1 RREAD
6 TIKDAGDR
14 RQRPSPRAVQGS
26 DSAGNARPGPSDLA
40 CAVGVLRRDRV
51 RVGTRRNHVLGGEVM
66 TTLEMLRRAV
76 ESIEM
81 EVPLTL
87 AIPKGME
94 PKRLKSRIVGDIDI
108 NGMCY
113 VRHQFDAEA
122 VLKWLVESK

>member
-1 RREAD
+1 
-6 TIKDAGDR
+6 
-14 RQRPSPRAVQGS
+14 
-26 DSAGNARPGPSDLA
+26 
-40 CAVGVLRRDRV
+40 
-51 RVGTRRNHVLGGEVM
+51 M

-122 VLKWLVESK
+122 VLKWLVESKLVAKKRVGKAVVYRPKGAE

>member
-1 RREAD
+1 
-6 TIKDAGDR
+6 
-14 RQRPSPRAVQGS
+14 
-26 DSAGNARPGPSDLA
+26 
-40 CAVGVLRRDRV
+40 
-51 RVGTRRNHVLGGEVM
+51 M

-94 PKRLKSRIVGDIDI
+94 PKRLKSRIVGEIDI

-113 VRHQFDAEA
+113 VGHQFDAEA
-122 VLKWLVESK
+122 VLKWLVESGLVAKKRVGKAVVYRPKGRK